1 MHSFIKTDPYHKT
14 SVYRKN
20 IPSRPAGK
28 KEWIVIEQSRKKS
41 ITRFQ
46 FTISSINI
54 KVSSYRNLLANRNQA
69 QTTRMVNEHQHKYN
83 SPAGIATSSN
93 NGCTKPMAKC

>member
-1 MHSFIKTDPYHKT
+1 MDCNRAK
-14 SVYRKN
+14 
-20 IPSRPAGK
+20 
-28 KEWIVIEQSRKKS
+28 QKKS

-69 QTTRMVNEHQHKYN
+69 QTTRMVNEHHHKYN

-93 NGCTKPMAKC
+93 DGCTKLSHNQRRNVRVYSCYADGIKIHSDLI